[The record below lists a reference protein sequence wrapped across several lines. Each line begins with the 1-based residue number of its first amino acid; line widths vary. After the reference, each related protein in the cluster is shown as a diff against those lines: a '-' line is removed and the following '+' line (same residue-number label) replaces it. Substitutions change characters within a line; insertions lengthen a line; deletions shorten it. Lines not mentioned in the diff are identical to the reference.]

1 MSTFFRKETKNR
13 ILVGVTTGVLVASS
27 LIGVTPAFAEDTP
40 SNPAASAAMVSTV
53 TAGAPAPVT
62 PSATSTT
69 PETPAT
75 GDATADESNF
85 TFEQG
90 NIPPVAQNVPANRY
104 AAQFVSDASLQ
115 GYKFVGDFD
124 DTALPPNDITD
135 PDGNYVAKWVSDD
148 GDKLTPGG
156 PVSLEYINGATYH
169 AVWQNKDNGNDVQYR
184 LVVDANGG
192 HFEGGVTTLLNRQDF
207 LPANMHNVAAAG
219 QITRDG
225 YTLVGFSANKNATT
239 ASSDTLTQAMS
250 IRDAEH
256 TPGHT
261 TEGALPGKTD
271 EVYTVYA
278 IWRSNSAAPATPS
291 NPIAPSTPSTPSTNT
306 TQPADTTQSTT
317 TTDATKPADKP
328 SKTVTHEKSSRKH
341 ALPNTGDATVVSA
354 GLLSS
359 IGSVFALLGLKRK
372 RK

>member
-1 MSTFFRKETKNR
+1 MPTFFCKETKNR
-13 ILVGVTTGVLVASS
+13 ILTGITTGVLVASS
-27 LIGVTPAFAEDTP
+27 LIGVTPVFAETP
-40 SNPAASAAMVSTV
+40 STTPATPTAAV
-53 TAGAPAPVT
+53 APAT
-62 PSATSTT
+62 PPATSTT

-291 NPIAPSTPSTPSTNT
+291 NPIAPSTPSTNT

>member
-1 MSTFFRKETKNR
+1 MSTFFRKETKNC
-13 ILVGVTTGVLVASS
+13 ILAGITTGVLVASS

-135 PDGNYVAKWVSDD
+135 PDGNYVAKWVSDY
-148 GDKLTPGG
+148 GDVLAPGG
-156 PVSLEYINGATYH
+156 PVSLIYINGATYH

-184 LVVDANGG
+184 LVVDGNGG
-192 HFEGGVTTLLNRQDF
+192 HFEGGVTTMLNRQDF

-219 QITRDG
+219 QVTRDG

-278 IWRSNSAAPATPS
+278 IWRDNNASPVTPVTPVTPS
-291 NPIAPSTPSTPSTNT
+291 NPMTPANPTAPSTPS
-306 TQPADTTQSTT
+306 